1 MTQKEIEALLDKYM
15 DGDTSA
21 NEEQT
26 LRSYF
31 ASCGNDIPEEWC
43 IYKALFGYVAE
54 ERDVKEPRKTKPHM
68 LTLKRFMEMAACI
81 ALLITICLSLG
92 KDDNNYM
99 IADGIRTTDKAAIEN
114 EIDKALTL
122 VSADNE
128 LAFSALQML
137 NDEE

>member
-21 NEEQT
+21 NEEQA

-31 ASCGNDIPEEWC
+31 ASCGNNIPEEWH

-54 ERDVKEPRKTKPHM
+54 ERHATEISTEKSHI
-68 LTLKRFMEMAACI
+68 LTFKRFMEIAACI
-81 ALLITICLSLG
+81 ALLVSICLSLG
-92 KDDNNYM
+92 KNDSNYM
-99 IADGIRTTDKAAIEN
+99 IADGIRTTNMTAIEN
-114 EIDKALTL
+114 EIGKALAL
-122 VSADNE
+122 VSSDNE

>member
-54 ERDVKEPRKTKPHM
+54 ERYATETSTEKPHI
-68 LTLKRFMEMAACI
+68 LTFKRFMEMAACI
-81 ALLITICLSLG
+81 ALLVTICLSLG

>member
-43 IYKALFGYVAE
+43 
-54 ERDVKEPRKTKPHM
+54 
-68 LTLKRFMEMAACI
+68 
-81 ALLITICLSLG
+81 
-92 KDDNNYM
+92 
-99 IADGIRTTDKAAIEN
+99 
-114 EIDKALTL
+114 
-122 VSADNE
+122 
-128 LAFSALQML
+128 
-137 NDEE
+137 

>member
-31 ASCGNDIPEEWC
+31 ASCGNNIPEEWC
-43 IYKALFGYVAE
+43 IYKALFGYIAE
-54 ERDVKEPRKTKPHM
+54 ERDATETSTEKPHI
-68 LTLKRFMEMAACI
+68 LTFKRFMEIAACI
-81 ALLITICLSLG
+81 ALLVSIYLSLG
-92 KDDNNYM
+92 KNDSNYM
-99 IADGIRTTDKAAIEN
+99 IADGIRTTDKTAIEN
-114 EIDKALTL
+114 EIGKALAL
-122 VSADNE
+122 VSSDNE